1 MEGSVQLKREIGKKV
16 NNMETELDKI
26 SLKDLIKLCACIF
39 LARFIKDD
47 PSEHVRH

>member
-1 MEGSVQLKREIGKKV
+1 MKNDYSHLEKL
-16 NNMETELDKI
+16 
-26 SLKDLIKLCACIF
+26 SLFQLIKLCACIF